1 MSSGNSGMTRSTS
14 VIRFSTPSVAP
25 PTYAAVTP
33 MIAAIAVAASP
44 APNEMIRTCRVPH
57 TTCANMSWP

>member
-1 MSSGNSGMTRSTS
+1 MIRS
-14 VIRFSTPSVAP
+14 STPSVAP

-44 APNEMIRTCRVPH
+44 APNAMIMTCRVPQ
-57 TTCANMSWP
+57 TTWANMSWP